1 MAQGNIKLAKPSGS
15 GGRANAKAKP
25 PRGTRVIAPR
35 RALPIKTAQRIE
47 KHSQSQNGKMES
59 KLAALAGNAG
69 AKLKILKQE
78 SAKGAQ
84 ERASELAKVEKKR
97 KK

>member
-1 MAQGNIKLAKPSGS
+1 MVQGGGKLSKSAGA
-15 GGRANAKAKP
+15 GGRAKALPK
-25 PRGTRVIAPR
+25 RGSRVIPPKKAIAIGDASR
-35 RALPIKTAQRIE
+35 IK
-47 KHSQSQNGKMES
+47 KYSQSQNGKMEH
-59 KLAALAGNAG
+59 KLASLAGNAG

-78 SAKGAQ
+78 SAIGDK

>member
-1 MAQGNIKLAKPSGS
+1 MAQGTAKLGRPSGS
-15 GGRANAKAKP
+15 GGRAKVLPK
-25 PRGTRVIAPR
+25 RGTRAIPPR
-35 RALPIKTAQRIE
+35 KAQAIGDASRIK

-59 KLAALAGNAG
+59 KLASLAGNAG

-78 SAKGAQ
+78 SATGDK
-84 ERASELAKVEKKR
+84 ERAAELAKTEKKR

>member
-1 MAQGNIKLAKPSGS
+1 MAQGNGKVSRPASA
-15 GGRANAKAKP
+15 GGRSKALPK
-25 PRGTRVIAPR
+25 RGSRVIAPKKAHAIGDAAR
-35 RALPIKTAQRIE
+35 IK
-47 KHSQSQNGKMES
+47 KYSQSQNGKMES
-59 KLAALAGNAG
+59 KLASLAGNAG

-78 SAKGAQ
+78 SAVGDK